1 MRPRKWPTSSPLPG
15 VGEGRVAAI
24 LVDQIVCRYDAIPA
38 LDGVS
43 LTVARGEMC
52 GIIGPN
58 GSGKTTLLRAI
69 HGILSPE
76 RGTVLLEGRP
86 VAEMS
91 PRQVAALAG
100 AVPQRAGRGFG
111 FTVYEIVSMGRAPH
125 LSPLAAETPADV
137 ETVHKSMAQ
146 TGVQHLARR
155 PVDSLSGGEFQRVL
169 IARAL
174 AQDPRVLL
182 LDEPTAHLDL
192 RYQMEIM
199 DLLSALRRS
208 GLALVAAVHDV
219 NLASLFC
226 DRLVL
231 LSAGRVAA
239 LGTPEEVLQA
249 PTLETVYGIPVTVT
263 TDPATGRP
271 HVIASGAGRH

>member
-1 MRPRKWPTSSPLPG
+1 MSST
-15 VGEGRVAAI
+15 AI
-24 LVDQIVCRYDAIPA
+24 VVDQVVCRYDAIPA

-43 LTVARGEMC
+43 LTVPRGQMC

-76 RGTVLLEGRP
+76 RGTVFLEGRP

-100 AVPQRAGRGFG
+100 TVPQRAGKGFG
-111 FTVYEIVSMGRAPH
+111 FTVHEIVSMGRAPH
-125 LSPLAAETPADV
+125 VPPLAAETQADV
-137 ETVHKSMAQ
+137 ETVWKAMAQ
-146 TGVQHLARR
+146 TGIQHLARR
-155 PVDSLSGGEFQRVL
+155 SVDSLSGGEFQRVL

-199 DLLSALRRS
+199 DLLLALRRS

-219 NLASLFC
+219 NLASVFC

-231 LSAGRVAA
+231 LRAGRVAA
-239 LGTPEEVLQA
+239 LGTPGEVLQA
-249 PTLETVYGIPVTVT
+249 PILETVYGIPVTVT
-263 TDPATGRP
+263 ADPATGRP
-271 HVIASGAGRH
+271 HVIASAAGRH